1 MNDKKILKTAQT
13 ASMQATQATAVI
25 ITPKE
30 QETTTPYI
38 IKDRVHIS

>member
-13 ASMQATQATAVI
+13 ASMQATAVI
-25 ITPKE
+25 ITSKE
-30 QETTTPYI
+30 QDTTTPYI